1 MKENHYYAMA
11 VEGLHIL
18 EPEQQ
23 VDRSYELNLAGFN
36 KIRQRYFKS
45 YQKRNENYLELLKS
59 GSKFFALNL
68 PDEISEVFIRKEDA
82 FVFWL
87 FESPILLKSESI
99 IQNNGSGEG
108 KLIHEE
114 MKRYFNK
121 WVITSETH
129 QRRFIASQIIRTT
142 KDSNTLSFLDLIY
155 QALILIY
162 DKSYKNY
169 SVASEKLNE
178 ARQLIL
184 SQIDDVEFRNQL
196 MYLVHLYSGF
206 ASIYLGNY
214 EDASAELSSALDC
227 KSTGITAKFYYA
239 YLSIVQNHIDFSKE
253 LLKEIYDFDI
263 NRLLYAIGNANLPVF
278 NFFLSHLVFPEI
290 FFNPEFALLTDFI
303 EQEIIEPNIDRK
315 NTVESF
321 KERLSKLKKLN
332 FEEFCDEDIIIG
344 ISFIDSLSDYY
355 SKSHPVFVSL
365 VASKINGRFH
375 ESLNM
380 MKEKMKE
387 KFYENYHRVINIYEK
402 SIEDSEKLSTQ
413 FKEEVENIKEGI
425 KKKLSVSIQ
434 QVEEY
439 VKDALWE
446 IEERKKNIAYQNK
459 YDPAVSFRNSMSYNV
474 IVSIIV
480 FVIGGAAGYFNN
492 SNYFDADFYL
502 MLGKIVISGIKWSSL
517 TFIIGFFISGLISGL
532 VVVDRSNEKQ
542 KLEKR
547 KAELQK
553 QKELSINLVK
563 REAEQKQKSLSE
575 SFLDRIETHKRKIE
589 ELLKEKERQEPILKE
604 EAEAKMAP
612 YVEKLQTIYL
622 S

>member
-1 MKENHYYAMA
+1 
-11 VEGLHIL
+11 
-18 EPEQQ
+18 
-23 VDRSYELNLAGFN
+23 
-36 KIRQRYFKS
+36 
-45 YQKRNENYLELLKS
+45 
-59 GSKFFALNL
+59 
-68 PDEISEVFIRKEDA
+68 
-82 FVFWL
+82 
-87 FESPILLKSESI
+87 
-99 IQNNGSGEG
+99 
-108 KLIHEE
+108 
-114 MKRYFNK
+114 
-121 WVITSETH
+121 
-129 QRRFIASQIIRTT
+129 
-142 KDSNTLSFLDLIY
+142 
-155 QALILIY
+155 
-162 DKSYKNY
+162 
-169 SVASEKLNE
+169 
-178 ARQLIL
+178 
-184 SQIDDVEFRNQL
+184 
-196 MYLVHLYSGF
+196 
-206 ASIYLGNY
+206 
-214 EDASAELSSALDC
+214 
-227 KSTGITAKFYYA
+227 
-239 YLSIVQNHIDFSKE
+239 
-253 LLKEIYDFDI
+253 
-263 NRLLYAIGNANLPVF
+263 
-278 NFFLSHLVFPEI
+278 
-290 FFNPEFALLTDFI
+290 
-303 EQEIIEPNIDRK
+303 
-315 NTVESF
+315 
-321 KERLSKLKKLN
+321 
-332 FEEFCDEDIIIG
+332 
-344 ISFIDSLSDYY
+344 
-355 SKSHPVFVSL
+355 
-365 VASKINGRFH
+365 
-375 ESLNM
+375 
-380 MKEKMKE
+380 MKE